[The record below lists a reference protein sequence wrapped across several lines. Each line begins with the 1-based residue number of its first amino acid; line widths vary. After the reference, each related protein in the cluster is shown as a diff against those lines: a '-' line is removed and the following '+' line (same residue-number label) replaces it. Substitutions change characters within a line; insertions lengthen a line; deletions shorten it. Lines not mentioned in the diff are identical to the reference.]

1 MSGFMA
7 WHLSKQVKR
16 FWQKLALFWQIF
28 LITWLVNL
36 IGMLLVAM
44 LITKMQA
51 QRHNQEIFLAHARGQ
66 AQAWIEAYEAGEH
79 TKNDHQ
85 RHHMAIWITRTD
97 TGEALVQRRY
107 PPPVQALA
115 FTYTS
120 EQGVPYQI
128 WVRPPRPPKLM
139 NDWLEHWM
147 SLQLVWLGLLAALSS
162 LVLSGLII
170 RPLRAL
176 QAYVQAYYQEQ
187 DLSLRVAPELSARHD
202 ELGALAREFNTMA
215 EYVQTQAL
223 QQQELLR
230 DVSHELRAPLTR
242 LQVAVGLVERQ
253 LGAEA
258 SLSQRLHKECQRL
271 DTLISELL
279 TFNRVQQQRL
289 QGQNYQLNTLVEEV
303 LAEIQIEQKPRP
315 WQWQAL
321 STSSQGYT
329 DTHLLKR
336 ALANVLSNA
345 LKYTPE
351 TALIRVC
358 ASVHAGY
365 FQLDIEDAGA
375 GVAAE
380 HLADLFTPFVRLYP
394 QQASGQG
401 LGLSIT
407 RKAMQ
412 RLGGDAQAYTSELG
426 GLGIRLRWPQQLP
439 QAVLAS

>member
-1 MSGFMA
+1 MSGCMA
-7 WHLSKQVKR
+7 WRLSQQVTKL
-16 FWQKLALFWQIF
+16 WQKLALFWQIF
-28 LITWLVNL
+28 LITWLVNWV
-36 IGMLLVAM
+36 GMLLVAM
-44 LITKMQA
+44 LITQMQA
-51 QRHNQEIFLAHARGQ
+51 QRHSQEVLLAHTRGQ
-66 AQAWIEAYEAGEH
+66 VNTWIQAYEAGEL
-79 TKNDHQ
+79 TKKDYKSYHL
-85 RHHMAIWITRTD
+85 AAWIVRTD
-97 TGEALVQRRY
+97 TGEPILQRRH
-107 PPPVQALA
+107 PPPTDALE

-128 WVRPPRPPKLM
+128 WVRPPRPPKFISE
-139 NDWLEHWM
+139 WLEHWM

-162 LVLSGLII
+162 LVLSALII

-215 EYVQTQAL
+215 EHVQTQAL

-258 SLSQRLHKECQRL
+258 SLSQRLHQECQRL

-289 QGQNYQLNTLVEEV
+289 QGQNYQLNALVEEV
-303 LAEIQIEQKPRP
+303 LAEIQIEQKQRP

-321 STSSQGYT
+321 ATGVPGYT

-336 ALANVLSNA
+336 ALVNVLSNA
-345 LKYTPE
+345 IKYTPA
-351 TALIRVC
+351 TALIRVR
-358 ASVHAGY
+358 AGMHAGV

-380 HLADLFTPFVRLYP
+380 DLADLFTPFVRFYP

-412 RLGGDAQAYTSELG
+412 RLGGDAQAYLSELG

-439 QAVLAS
+439 QGGA